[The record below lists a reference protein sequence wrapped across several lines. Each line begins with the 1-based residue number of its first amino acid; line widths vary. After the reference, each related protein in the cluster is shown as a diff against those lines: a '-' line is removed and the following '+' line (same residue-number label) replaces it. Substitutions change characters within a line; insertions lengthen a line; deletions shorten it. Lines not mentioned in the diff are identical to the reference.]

1 MNRRYGD
8 EDFQSDPVLMT
19 GVLGSSL
26 PKFTSVC
33 VGFSPCGDAML
44 ACRDGRTCYRWG
56 CWENCLSPKREGA
69 LADSTCDCITFPQR
83 VDLGVSANARM
94 CDIRRS
100 LRVFRS
106 LRSSLNRQHAVV
118 VFESGDIVEYFGDG
132 NVKRH
137 EPASLVK
144 KRSVYEGFESESFIE
159 ARVDNASALKVT
171 DAAVSFN
178 LCVFSLQLLLLIRT
192 RCRLMRWLRLPG
204 PALCSNGAGDG
215 MSLMTLAV

>member
-83 VDLGVSANARM
+83 VDLGVSANATL

-118 VFESGDIVEYFGDG
+118 VFESGAFLPILIF
-132 NVKRH
+132 
-137 EPASLVK
+137 PQQK
-144 KRSVYEGFESESFIE
+144 KRNTNTLGEGKEQS
-159 ARVDNASALKVT
+159 
-171 DAAVSFN
+171 
-178 LCVFSLQLLLLIRT
+178 
-192 RCRLMRWLRLPG
+192 RLSIG
-204 PALCSNGAGDG
+204 PKN
-215 MSLMTLAV
+215 VQF